1 VSEFRANPRE
11 ERSYSFTSPFQRIG
25 RGLRAFVADVQVALR
40 DPTIPP
46 STPTLRDYPI
56 RRP

>member
-1 VSEFRANPRE
+1 VSEFRSDRRK
-11 ERSYSFTSPFQRIG
+11 ERSHSFTSPFRRVG

-40 DPTIPP
+40 DPMIPP

>member
-1 VSEFRANPRE
+1 MSDV
-11 ERSYSFTSPFQRIG
+11 RSNRRQRLSSSLLSPFQRIG

-46 STPTLRDYPI
+46 TTPTLRDYPI